1 MDSDHHNR
9 DEPAKPKN
17 LAVELKITMDLDHHN
32 QDGPLKPK
40 DGCNS
45 NVIMIK
51 SNQEVKEKP
60 KRKARKG
67 FLKGAARNLS
77 RLKAFRSISPVKFL
91 CRCRDLYVQT
101 MLSCRCAQADCTAF
115 ISPESGHRTRPVSLP
130 ADTSSNGSSSS
141 SRRREEENL
150 RRLIKMTESK
160 SQLDDHQEF
169 EFVNDH
175 DEELMAM
182 SAHAISTSIGV
193 AFGIPRSSSVN
204 NNSNSNY
211 SWMSIAPIDEES
223 PCYFP
228 GSFKK
233 RWATPLPRSA
243 STSTTSNST

>member
-1 MDSDHHNR
+1 MDSDHHNQ
-9 DEPAKPKN
+9 DGDAKPKN
-17 LAVELKITMDLDHHN
+17 
-32 QDGPLKPK
+32 
-40 DGCNS
+40 GCNS
-45 NVIMIK
+45 SVIIK

-60 KRKARKG
+60 ERKARKG
-67 FLKGAARNLS
+67 FLRSAARNLC
-77 RLKAFRSISPVKFL
+77 RLKTFRGFSPAKVL

-101 MLSCRCAQADCTAF
+101 MLSCRCAQGDGTAF
-115 ISPESGHRTRPVSLP
+115 FPPESGRKTRKVQLP
-130 ADTSSNGSSSS
+130 ADSSTSGSGSGS

-160 SQLDDHQEF
+160 LSSDNHDH
-169 EFVNDH
+169 N
-175 DEELMAM
+175 EELMAV
-182 SAHAISTSIGV
+182 SAKTISTSIGV

-204 NNSNSNY
+204 DNNNSNF

-243 STSTTSNST
+243 STSTTTTSI